1 MKAARIFLLFILL
14 LALALPLG
22 AAAEPVVTGDFQDSV
37 KLLNSAQGDD
47 GSYTQMY
54 LDGEDVYI
62 LCGREVTYY
71 ELDDIL
77 AGKLSDWYSEV
88 EEPDSIEDITLD
100 GLPGKRMDLTL
111 HRGDEPT
118 RVSFF
123 CVRDEDW
130 LLYVEFTYPQAK
142 AEELSAKLDGW
153 VSSLR
158 FVNGDFGDGDL
169 EWEEVSMYRDV
180 VSPETFPTLG
190 DLIAWAS
197 PESYSWKAA
206 DGVVDITLNMA
217 GGMLTVSAQG
227 AENILPGDAQNISDL
242 PTSAYG
248 LSFRLSQLAWT
259 GSDFLFDPPR
269 GFQPGTNIQ
278 SLFDSF
284 PDAMIQM
291 VTNSQYGF
299 TQSIELT
306 VENPANA
313 SDSVALVFYGADA
326 VVGQVVLT
334 MK

>member
-130 LLYVEFTYPQAK
+130 LLYV
-142 AEELSAKLDGW
+142 
-153 VSSLR
+153 
-158 FVNGDFGDGDL
+158 
-169 EWEEVSMYRDV
+169 
-180 VSPETFPTLG
+180 
-190 DLIAWAS
+190 
-197 PESYSWKAA
+197 
-206 DGVVDITLNMA
+206 
-217 GGMLTVSAQG
+217 
-227 AENILPGDAQNISDL
+227 
-242 PTSAYG
+242 
-248 LSFRLSQLAWT
+248 
-259 GSDFLFDPPR
+259 
-269 GFQPGTNIQ
+269 
-278 SLFDSF
+278 
-284 PDAMIQM
+284 
-291 VTNSQYGF
+291 
-299 TQSIELT
+299 
-306 VENPANA
+306 
-313 SDSVALVFYGADA
+313 
-326 VVGQVVLT
+326 
-334 MK
+334 